1 MALKPCRECKKKVS
15 TEANTCPSCGA
26 PHPTLK
32 AKDKI
37 EPKYSYKFGEV
48 KIENQKTKVVEVE
61 DKNKKLKKELK
72 NKNDIDIRPD
82 GEYFFNG
89 TKSIAVTFWGYLIG
103 GNFIFIIWE
112 YFLKI
117 NRAEQDITYFV
128 MLIHLL
134 WIVLATMG
142 VFNSANIYKAKKIK
156 LGQTYG
162 IATAAK
168 VATVVLILSA
178 IGNAL

>member
-15 TEANTCPSCGA
+15 TEAAACPKCGV

-32 AKDKI
+32 AKEKI
-37 EPKYSYKFGEV
+37 EPEYSYKFGEV
-48 KIENQKTKVVEVE
+48 KIDNQKTKVVEVE
-61 DKNKKLKKELK
+61 NKNKKLKKEVK
-72 NKNDIDIRPD
+72 NKNDTDIRPD

-89 TKSIAVTFWGYLIG
+89 TKSLGVTFWGYFFG
-103 GNFIFIIWE
+103 GNAIFTIWE
-112 YFLKI
+112 NTLQV
-117 NRAEQDITYFV
+117 NRAEQAFIYLV
-128 MLIHLL
+128 MLIHIS
-134 WIVLATMG
+134 WIVLATLG

-162 IATAAK
+162 MATAAK
-168 VATVVLILSA
+168 IATVVIILSS